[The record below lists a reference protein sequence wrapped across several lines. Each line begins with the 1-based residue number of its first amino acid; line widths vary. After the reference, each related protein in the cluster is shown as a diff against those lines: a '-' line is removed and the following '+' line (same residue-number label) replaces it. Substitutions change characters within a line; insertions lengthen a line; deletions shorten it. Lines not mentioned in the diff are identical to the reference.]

1 MFIQQSLQQPL
12 GITAFG
18 SSIIRVEPDIASLHF
33 SVSRLEQTPKDAFRL
48 AREGAKN
55 VQSYLAQTGLDDYGS
70 SRITLSQTFRYV
82 DGEQRFIGYTS
93 KIAFHL
99 LLRELDRIEEIL
111 VGITDAGVNNID
123 SVDYQTSQLKDL
135 RTEARKR
142 AVFAAREKAE
152 IYCQAANVTLGPV
165 IHIEDVNPEQLRG
178 REGHV
183 VREIPLDEDG
193 PIQALNP
200 GSIIVGGAVMIA
212 CEIEKESRN

>member
-1 MFIQQSLQQPL
+1 
-12 GITAFG
+12 
-18 SSIIRVEPDIASLHF
+18 
-33 SVSRLEQTPKDAFRL
+33 
-48 AREGAKN
+48 

-135 RTEARKR
+135 RAEARKR

-183 VREIPLDEDG
+183 VREIPLDEDDL
-193 PIQALNP
+193 IQAFNP
-200 GSIIVGGAVMIA
+200 GSIAVGGAVMIA
-212 CEIEKESRN
+212 CKIEMGSSD